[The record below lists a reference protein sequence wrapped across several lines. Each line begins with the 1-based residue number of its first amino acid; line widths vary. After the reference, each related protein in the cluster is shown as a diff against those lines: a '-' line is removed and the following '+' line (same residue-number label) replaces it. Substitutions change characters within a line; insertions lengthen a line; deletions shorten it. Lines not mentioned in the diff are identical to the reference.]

1 MLPNPWSCE
10 VEFKDAD
17 GVSRKLALSMDATAR
32 LEAKYDEHIGEVLRR
47 FSDNPRVSFVIEVF
61 CLLLVGDHSE
71 EEAASICGRLGM
83 YRGLKLVKNALQLGM
98 AEEFEG
104 GEEVQQNGSRPPKAG
119 RKIGPPTLP
128 TASAPV

>member
-1 MLPNPWSCE
+1 MAPNPWTCE

-17 GVSRKLALSMDATAR
+17 GVARKLALSMDATAR
-32 LEAKYDEHIGEVLRR
+32 LEAKYDEHIGDVLSR

-71 EEAASICGRLGM
+71 EEAARICGRLGM
-83 YRGLKLVKNALQLGM
+83 YRGLKLVKDALQLGM
-98 AEEFEG
+98 AEEF
-104 GEEVQQNGSRPPKAG
+104 GEEEALQNGSRPPKAG

-128 TASAPV
+128 PVSATV